1 MKKVYKVEDLECAH
15 CAAKIENGIKKIDGV
30 QSATLNFLAQ
40 KLTMEVQ
47 EGRLDAVL
55 AEVKRIMHQVEPD
68 CSLRA

>member
-15 CAAKIENGIKKIDGV
+15 CAAKIEDGIKRIDGV

-47 EGRLDAVL
+47 EGRLD
-55 AEVKRIMHQVEPD
+55 